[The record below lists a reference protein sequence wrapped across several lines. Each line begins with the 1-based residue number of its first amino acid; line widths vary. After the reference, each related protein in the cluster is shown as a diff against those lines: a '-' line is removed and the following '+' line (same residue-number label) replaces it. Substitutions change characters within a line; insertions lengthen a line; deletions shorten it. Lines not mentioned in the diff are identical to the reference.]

1 MKVNLPFG
9 RSCACSLSPLRGVH
23 NSEINIPRL
32 HPTHLIV
39 SVSSF
44 VGGGAVLYMLPAGEI
59 RNERKEFDFGKLNL
73 PFNKYHN
80 K

>member
-1 MKVNLPFG
+1 MKVNLPLG
-9 RSCACSLSPLRGVH
+9 ASSLSSFRSSAKLP
-23 NSEINIPRL
+23 NSKNTIPTL

-59 RNERKEFDFGKLNL
+59 RNEDLSIS
-73 PFNKYHN
+73 
-80 K
+80 